1 MPSNNFEIKV
11 ADVEAFMND
20 ERVLYARS
28 YKNDECNISLYISLS
43 GLLADDEPYIVV
55 IVAKEVRFKTLEAAV
70 GYFNANFR
78 EASGIQGQ

>member
-1 MPSNNFEIKV
+1 MPSNNFEVKV

-20 ERVLYARS
+20 ERVLYARG
-28 YKNDECNISLYISLS
+28 CNKALYISLS

-55 IVAKEVRFKTLEAAV
+55 IAAKEVPFKTLEAAV

-78 EASGIQGQ
+78 EASGIRGQ